1 MSAGMN
7 WDMQHASNVRFL
19 AVRGTIWVGDCQAAY
34 NFTLV
39 EYQLYIDE
47 VPWLI
52 FSTLADVLEKEF
64 EPAFWET
71 VNYGRKERWGFL
83 EPPWDGQA
91 YGVAPPYTKIRLSI
105 FNNVAHTVR
114 VVQPFVWNQTHLKVH
129 PNGAAVFHEQKRLAF
144 LLPLIVEAHE
154 LLPPK
159 PLFWVNDDNTIPLWR
174 TTLWTHEETIQWLAE
189 TGEPYPTEL
198 RDELQPRIN
207 QLKSSQHAKRA
218 QPPPPPL
225 PTRWTE
231 RTAAKQPV
239 QTLQATTPPDPKGT
253 QSTPQQ
259 VADRERQYMELQSI
273 IAQANQRTLADS
285 RPADVKQTQKPANLL
300 AASQQSTD
308 NAATAV
314 STNPSTGV
322 VAEAPTPQQSNPPAK
337 ISAQSLFNQR
347 PGPPSA
353 LPATKSQ
360 ADTPG
365 TGVLS
370 SDFHSA
376 AHSKDDG
383 QQQPP
388 EQPAANDD
396 TPTEESSPAD
406 APNESPETQATDTA
420 GASSPEPASE
430 SRQDVDLAAADIPT
444 LQNMEKTAC
453 ERVAFHETRLISARE
468 HLTRIRK
475 RLKRMQDGQSSGT
488 PQASPATDME
498 MEIID

>member
-1 MSAGMN
+1 MVPVVWSNHTPRNSLHSGECCHCRVPAAGMPKPNPFPSGQISVSDQHLLDMSAGMN
-7 WDMQHASNVRFL
+7 WDMPHASNVPFL
-19 AVRGTIWVGDCQAAY
+19 AVRGTIWVGDCQATY

-159 PLFWVNDDNTIPLWR
+159 PLFWVNDGNTIPLWR
-174 TTLWTHEETIQWLAE
+174 TILWTHEETIQWLAE
-189 TGEPYPTEL
+189 TGEPYPTDL

-207 QLKSSQHAKRA
+207 QLKSSQHAKCA

-231 RTAAKQPV
+231 RAAAKQPV
-239 QTLQATTPPDPKGT
+239 QTLQATTPQDPKGT

-259 VADRERQYMELQSI
+259 VADRERQYG
-273 IAQANQRTLADS
+273 IAVYYCSSKPT
-285 RPADVKQTQKPANLL
+285 DV
-300 AASQQSTD
+300 
-308 NAATAV
+308 
-314 STNPSTGV
+314 G
-322 VAEAPTPQQSNPPAK
+322 
-337 ISAQSLFNQR
+337 R
-347 PGPPSA
+347 
-353 LPATKSQ
+353 
-360 ADTPG
+360 
-365 TGVLS
+365 
-370 SDFHSA
+370 
-376 AHSKDDG
+376 
-383 QQQPP
+383 
-388 EQPAANDD
+388 QPASGCQENPKTCQFAGRKSTKYRQRGNRRIDQSQHRRGGR
-396 TPTEESSPAD
+396 SS
-406 APNESPETQATDTA
+406 NSTSKQS
-420 GASSPEPASE
+420 AS
-430 SRQDVDLAAADIPT
+430 
-444 LQNMEKTAC
+444 
-453 ERVAFHETRLISARE
+453 
-468 HLTRIRK
+468 
-475 RLKRMQDGQSSGT
+475 
-488 PQASPATDME
+488 
-498 MEIID
+498 

>member
-1 MSAGMN
+1 MN
-7 WDMQHASNVRFL
+7 WDMPAASNVRFL
-19 AVRGTIWVGDCQAAY
+19 AVRGTIWVGDCQATY

-64 EPAFWET
+64 DPAFWET

-83 EPPWDGQA
+83 EPPWDGKV
-91 YGVAPPYTKIRLSI
+91 YGVAPPYTKGRLSI
-105 FNNVAHTVR
+105 FNNDAHTMR
-114 VVQPFVWNQTHLKVH
+114 VVQPFVWNHTHLKVH
-129 PNGAAVFHEQKRLAF
+129 PNGAIIFHEQKRLAF

-189 TGEPYPTEL
+189 TGEPYPPEL
-198 RDELQPRIN
+198 RDKIQLRID

-231 RTAAKQPV
+231 RSAAKQPV
-239 QTLQATTPPDPKGT
+239 QKPQADTPQDPKGT

-273 IAQANQRTLADS
+273 IHQANQRTLADS
-285 RPADVKQTQKPANLL
+285 RPAEARQTQKPANLL

-308 NAATAV
+308 NAATAA
-314 STNPSTGV
+314 SSNPSTGAL
-322 VAEAPTPQQSNPPAK
+322 AELPTPQQSNPPDK
-337 ISAQSLFNQR
+337 ISAQSLFNR
-347 PGPPSA
+347 KPGPPSA
-353 LPATKSQ
+353 PPANKSQ
-360 ADTPG
+360 TDTPG

-370 SDFHSA
+370 SDSHSA
-376 AHSKDDG
+376 AHSKDDE

-388 EQPAANDD
+388 EQPADHDD

-406 APNESPETQATDTA
+406 TPKESPETQATDTA

-453 ERVAFHETRLISARE
+453 ERVAFHETRLFNARE

-475 RLKRMQDGQSSGT
+475 RLKRMQDDQSPGT
-488 PQASPATDME
+488 PQPSPVADME

>member
-1 MSAGMN
+1 MN
-7 WDMQHASNVRFL
+7 WDMPAASNVRFL
-19 AVRGTIWVGDCQAAY
+19 AVRGTIWVGDCQTTY

-64 EPAFWET
+64 EPSFWET
-71 VNYGRKERWGFL
+71 VNYSRKERWGFL

-105 FNNVAHTVR
+105 FNNVAHTMR

-129 PNGAAVFHEQKRLAF
+129 PNGAAIFHEQKRLAF

-198 RDELQPRIN
+198 RDEIQPRIN
-207 QLKSSQHAKRA
+207 QLKPSQHAKRS

-239 QTLQATTPPDPKGT
+239 QALQEAAPQDPKGT
-253 QSTPQQ
+253 QNTPQQ

-285 RPADVKQTQKPANLL
+285 RPADSKQTQKPANLL

-308 NAATAV
+308 NAATAA
-314 STNPSTGV
+314 SSNPSTGV
-322 VAEAPTPQQSNPPAK
+322 VAEAPAQQQSKPPDK
-337 ISAQSLFNQR
+337 ISAQSLSHRR

-353 LPATKSQ
+353 LPANKAQT
-360 ADTPG
+360 DTPG

-370 SDFHSA
+370 SDSHSA
-376 AHSKDDG
+376 THSKDDE

-388 EQPAANDD
+388 EQLAAHDD
-396 TPTEESSPAD
+396 TSTEESSPANTPK
-406 APNESPETQATDTA
+406 ASPETQATDTA
-420 GASSPEPASE
+420 GASSPEPASD
-430 SRQDVDLAAADIPT
+430 SMQDVDLAAADIPT

-453 ERVAFHETRLISARE
+453 ERVASCETRLLNARE

-475 RLKRMQDGQSSGT
+475 RLKRMQDAHSPGT
-488 PQASPATDME
+488 PQPSPVADME

>member
-1 MSAGMN
+1 MR
-7 WDMQHASNVRFL
+7 DASNVRFL
-19 AVRGTIWVGDCQAAY
+19 AVRGTIWVGDCQTTY

-52 FSTLADVLEKEF
+52 FSTLADALEKEF
-64 EPAFWET
+64 EPSFWDT
-71 VNYGRKERWGFL
+71 VNYSRKERWGFL

-105 FNNVAHTVR
+105 FNNVAHTMR
-114 VVQPFVWNQTHLKVH
+114 VVQPFVWNHTHLKVH
-129 PNGAAVFHEQKRLAF
+129 PNGAMIFHEQKRLAF

-174 TTLWTHEETIQWLAE
+174 TTLWLHEETIQWLAE

-198 RDELQPRIN
+198 RDEIQPRIN
-207 QLKSSQHAKRA
+207 QLKPSQHAKRA

-239 QTLQATTPPDPKGT
+239 QTLQATTPQDPKGT

-300 AASQQSTD
+300 AASQRSTD

-322 VAEAPTPQQSNPPAK
+322 VAEASPPQQSNPPAK

-347 PGPPSA
+347 PGPPST
-353 LPATKSQ
+353 LPANKPQT
-360 ADTPG
+360 DTPG

-370 SDFHSA
+370 SDLHSA
-376 AHSKDDG
+376 THSKDDE

-406 APNESPETQATDTA
+406 TLNESPETQATDTA

-430 SRQDVDLAAADIPT
+430 SRQDVDLTAADIPT

-475 RLKRMQDGQSSGT
+475 RLKRMQDGQAPGT
-488 PQASPATDME
+488 PQASPVVDME